1 MNFYSLNIIVK
12 TITVLISLI
21 ILQSCMSP
29 QEAARYYDS
38 QSAKKIC
45 TSYYALPDYNINQG
59 YREDS
64 IQRRGIDCSPYVAA
78 GLRKKRLNQALINM
92 GTAMSQQP
100 TYSNTTNL
108 STNVGFTKVCY
119 YSGASGPSALT
130 VRSTAICPITHTH
143 NVTGLTKV
151 CTYNNEVGGPKA
163 ITVRSTAICPI
174 RYPR

>member
-1 MNFYSLNIIVK
+1 
-12 TITVLISLI
+12 
-21 ILQSCMSP
+21 
-29 QEAARYYDS
+29 
-38 QSAKKIC
+38 
-45 TSYYALPDYNINQG
+45 
-59 YREDS
+59 
-64 IQRRGIDCSPYVAA
+64 
-78 GLRKKRLNQALINM
+78 M

-108 STNVGFTKVCY
+108 STNVGLTKVCY